1 MANEFIGQIN
11 IGGDIHL
18 IGSTLFAICDTK
30 DITATGGSNT
40 KQAALQGSAY
50 FSETTGATIHI
61 KFTYANTET
70 DSTLLKLQIASSSG
84 YTTARPIVNYNG
96 PITWN
101 ANSVI
106 SFTFD
111 GTNYVIN
118 SSAID
123 GSSIQNLS
131 LGNISN
137 EGKLSGHPDSLVITN
152 SSSEIAAGAAFETV
166 GTQSQDTKFL
176 RSDGTWA
183 VPSYTTNTDEKV
195 KQTPTTTS
203 ASYELLFSGSADN
216 TEHTENVRKT
226 STLLYNPS
234 SKTLTIDSGTL
245 TGTNYSG
252 KAATAGTA
260 DAVPWSGITNTP
272 TTLSGYGITD
282 ALANTASFSIAGNT
296 VDFNTHN
303 TLTADTLRTSLG
315 LASALRFIGTTT
327 TEMSDGRTT
336 AAVVIGGDS
345 VTPSAGDVVID
356 SNDDSEYVWTGTS
369 WERLG
374 RDSSWALDSN
384 VIHNSIGEAAGDIIY
399 WSSANTPVR
408 LVKGNDNEVLTIDS
422 STHLPSWKANQAT
435 DEKVKQSPYS
445 TSTNYEFDILFKK
458 SQSHT
463 EETNGVN
470 FSTVTNN
477 ALTFNPST
485 GTLSATYFKG
495 SLDSSVLGTDS
506 TVTSAL
512 TFYHKSGA
520 WKTLSINNTTTTIA
534 SVSGGV
540 LTLAASVAENATL
553 AMS

>member
-260 DAVPWSGITNTP
+260 DAAPWSGITNTP

>member
-1 MANEFIGQIN
+1 MANGFIGQVN
-11 IGGDIHL
+11 IGGDTHL

-30 DITATGGSNT
+30 DITMTNGSNT
-40 KQAALQGSAY
+40 KQAALQTNSP
-50 FSETTGATIHI
+50 FQEVTGITVHV
-61 KFTYANTET
+61 KFTYKNTET
-70 DSTLLKLQIASSSG
+70 DSTILKLQFVSATG

-101 ANSVI
+101 ENSII

-111 GTNYVIN
+111 GSNYVIN

-131 LGNISN
+131 LGNITN
-137 EGKLSGHPDSLVITN
+137 EGKLSGHPSSLVVTN
-152 SSSEIAAGAAFETV
+152 SNAEIAAGAAFGTV
-166 GTQSQDTKFL
+166 STQSQSTKFL
-176 RSDGTWA
+176 REDGTWA
-183 VPSYTTNTDEKV
+183 APSYTTNTDENV

-216 TEHTENVRKT
+216 TEHTEAVRKT

-260 DAVPWSGITNTP
+260 DAAPWSGITNTP

-282 ALANTASFSIAGNT
+282 ALASTASFSIAGNT
-296 VDFNTHN
+296 VDFDTHN

-315 LASALRFIGTTT
+315 LASALRFIGITS

-336 AAVVIGGDS
+336 AAVIIGGDS

-408 LVKGNDNEVLTIDS
+408 LVKGNANEVLTIDS
-422 STHLPSWKANQAT
+422 ATLLPVWKANQAT

-477 ALTFNPST
+477 TLTFNPST

-520 WKTLSINNTTTTIA
+520 WKTLSINNTTTAIA

-540 LTLAASVAENATL
+540 LTLAASVAANATL
-553 AMS
+553 AMT